1 MKLYNY
7 LNENRSQE
15 ITEDQFDNLLE
26 KNCSDI
32 IKIYKQTG
40 EYIYRGLSGGR
51 SPYIHIDP
59 TKSIRKSRNT
69 SNFYTIMFDEILPS
83 WKKYPLR
90 SKSIICATSVK
101 VAMSYGK
108 LYKVYP
114 YNGSKIG
121 KAPRTDIWLSFMN
134 TFGDSLD
141 VFNSSLLEIARFFG
155 IDIQENKQSIISFA
169 KELDELKNKHKDL
182 YKDEKIH
189 NEFGVYHLLPNYLKS
204 NKSFIEYVDG
214 FLNAEKNGFS
224 HYTTSNLK
232 LNPNKEIWI
241 EGPCLMVDDN
251 IYIGV

>member
-83 WKKYPLR
+83 WKQYPLR
-90 SKSIICATSVK
+90 SKSIICATSIK

-108 LYKVYP
+108 R
-114 YNGSKIG
+114 S
-121 KAPRTDIWLSFMN
+121 A
-134 TFGDSLD
+134 
-141 VFNSSLLEIARFFG
+141 
-155 IDIQENKQSIISFA
+155 
-169 KELDELKNKHKDL
+169 KNKAMRA
-182 YKDEKIH
+182 
-189 NEFGVYHLLPNYLKS
+189 LKE
-204 NKSFIEYVDG
+204 I
-214 FLNAEKNGFS
+214 EKNGKDELS
-224 HYTTSNLK
+224 
-232 LNPNKEIWI
+232 
-241 EGPCLMVDDN
+241 
-251 IYIGV
+251 